1 MKKTK
6 KKKAAEK
13 KEKKEDKKDKKDK
26 KDEGEDISGFTKGR
40 RVSWFKD
47 GKLNYGYL
55 NKDAEK
61 SKKNISVK
69 LENGKFKTIPIKL
82 LEIVVSEEPEPEQAE
97 EEEKAEQ
104 SEGEE
109 EQTEEEDEAEQP
121 QGNIIVPQSIK
132 DIKEGLK
139 IKAKYKG
146 NIFSGYIGKIDKR
159 MKKNV
164 NVILQEGEGQMNVK
178 IPLKDI
184 IEIIL

>member
-1 MKKTK
+1 MQK
-6 KKKAAEK
+6 
-13 KEKKEDKKDKKDK
+13 
-26 KDEGEDISGFTKGR
+26 
-40 RVSWFKD
+40 
-47 GKLNYGYL
+47 
-55 NKDAEK
+55 K

-97 EEEKAEQ
+97 EEEEAEQSEEEEEEEVKQ

-109 EQTEEEDEAEQP
+109 EEVKQEKKD
-121 QGNIIVPQSIK
+121 NIIVPQSIK

-139 IKAKYKG
+139 IKARYQG
-146 NIFSGYIGKIDKR
+146 GTFSGYIGKIDKR

-164 NVILQEGEGQMNVK
+164 NVILQEGEGEMVVK